1 MLLYKVNCARQ
12 LLKPVRTNYHLTLF
26 YPLYKDNLE
35 FIFDFYQNLFIKMV
49 IPAGQRNPS
58 VHTSQ
63 DFLKMVIPTGQRNP
77 SVHTSQ
83 EIPAD
88 TESTPPICRECRAP
102 GMY

>member
-1 MLLYKVNCARQ
+1 MLLYKVNCARR
-12 LLKPVRTNYHLTLF
+12 LLKPVRTDYHLTLF
-26 YPLYKDNLE
+26 YLLYKDNLE
-35 FIFDFYQNLFIKMV
+35 FIFDFYQNLFYQNLFIKMV
-49 IPAGQRNPS
+49 IAA
-58 VHTSQ
+58 
-63 DFLKMVIPTGQRNP
+63 GQRNP